1 MSISLILTVCHVF
14 NNSPCAHVC
23 FVSEVSSCTSLH
35 RLPCITFACLP
46 VHCVTAADHT
56 LMSSVAAKKH
66 ELSQAAAAGHGV
78 NRHTALQ
85 SSAPKFGLCYFCI
98 LMSLVYLLSSL
109 FCKYWCVVCS

>member
-1 MSISLILTVCHVF
+1 MFLIT
-14 NNSPCAHVC
+14 AHVRMC
-23 FVSEVSSCTSLH
+23 VLCLKLAHAQV
-35 RLPCITFACLP
+35 CIDCHASHLRVP

-56 LMSSVAAKKH
+56 LMSSVAAKKY

-98 LMSLVYLLSSL
+98 LMSLVYLLSTL